1 MKRRI
6 ILKLISVLFVL
17 SSCKPRKVTE
27 VSFKNSYD
35 TIDVVFQRFFNSGY
49 SDLYPTQLKLEKSIT
64 VDTIFYYYYSTS
76 DTLSRMRFQLSNE
89 GGPIG
94 KISGY
99 DLIDSFNVSI
109 NNSNTILYKYDLV
122 DPSIDGATFLLL
134 SHEFG
139 LIGISSYS
147 WGNGMILENYN
158 GEKIDTSTINYLL
171 DYSKHI
177 FRPKRN
183 YN

>member
-1 MKRRI
+1 MKSRI

-17 SSCKPRKVTE
+17 SSCKPHKVIE

-49 SDLYPTQLKLEKSIT
+49 SDLYPTRLKLEKSIT
-64 VDTIFYYYYSTS
+64 ADTIFYYYSTS
-76 DTLSRMRFQLSNE
+76 DSFSLMHFQLSNE
-89 GGPIG
+89 GVPIG

-99 DLIDSFNVSI
+99 DLIDTFNVSI
-109 NNSNTILYKYDLV
+109 NNVKTILLKYNLK
-122 DPSIDGATFLLL
+122 DPDIDGATFLLL
-134 SHEFG
+134 SREFG

-158 GEKIDTSTINYLL
+158 GQKIDTSIINYLL
-171 DYSKHI
+171 DYRNLI
-177 FRPKRN
+177 FRPERK
-183 YN
+183 